1 MQTYFNQTKINLK
14 KKIGVTWAHPPTPA
28 LNRVNDCNLGS
39 RQPRRL
45 KFDMQAYFNPTKRNL
60 KIYWGQLTLDRVN
73 KCYMRFSQPRRLKFN
88 LQAHFKSTKTLTP
101 KKNSNQAKAKQRNR
115 FVISNI
121 NNFKI

>member
-1 MQTYFNQTKINLK
+1 M
-14 KKIGVTWAHPPTPA
+14 GSAAPPPPA

-60 KIYWGQLTLDRVN
+60 GQLTLNRVN

-88 LQAHFKSTKTLTP
+88 LQAHSKLTKTLKPNRIATWLKLTP
-101 KKNSNQAKAKQRNR
+101 A
-115 FVISNI
+115 
-121 NNFKI
+121 